1 MGWKHELASV
11 LGAAS
16 SNHACPKCK
25 GDSQS
30 TCRVFSM
37 VSQCVSISNR
47 TSLFPHFKVR
57 WVNTFS
63 HTLQRRSAASFLLG
77 CQSAEQ
83 SMVVEAPEPEAK
95 VRKVELTVEVRRI
108 SHEGVYW
115 SPSWLIFGN
124 LKMAPGTSSEWQLL
138 EHPGNVC
145 QQHHCGCEGH
155 FFRLHANA
163 CSCHCMKI
171 LDAPHSLASMQ
182 CMKIWNNCALE
193 RAVCRPDLRELLDD
207 MIWPPHEVLVSLELK
222 VCCEKIYST
231 LRPSLA
237 TSSHF

>member
-95 VRKVELTVEVRRI
+95 VRKVELTVEVRRKPSRAFI
-108 SHEGVYW
+108 VAVVVY
-115 SPSWLIFGN
+115 F
-124 LKMAPGTSSEWQLL
+124 WQLENGPRYEQWVAVAWASWKCL
-138 EHPGNVC
+138 PATPLRMWRPPCRIHG
-145 QQHHCGCEGH
+145 
-155 FFRLHANA
+155 NA

-182 CMKIWNNCALE
+182 CIYTYMK
-193 RAVCRPDLRELLDD
+193 
-207 MIWPPHEVLVSLELK
+207 
-222 VCCEKIYST
+222 
-231 LRPSLA
+231 
-237 TSSHF
+237 